1 MFLETARFRMLGL
14 QGTGNLNRKSVKCNP
29 LILNDGVHSNESGAS
44 GREILIAC
52 PLSTRLDFDQGLRGE
67 GCATS
72 LDRFD
77 LGRGD
82 EEDQLGVRG
91 GEC

>member
-1 MFLETARFRMLGL
+1 MCRKWRFFLGVIELQFLKKYGLGD
-14 QGTGNLNRKSVKCNP
+14 RK
-29 LILNDGVHSNESGAS
+29 A
-44 GREILIAC
+44 LIAVNNRGE
-52 PLSTRLDFDQGLRGE
+52 SEVRVVGGRLDFDQGLRGE

-91 GEC
+91 WVSIEDDKEMRLRG